1 MSASSRPDRRSTS
14 VSRSKRADRLESAF
28 RRADATL
35 EAWFR
40 RGAGA
45 VRRRI
50 DGLQGGLKRLSR
62 GLEQVEKDPKPVSE
76 TRRERPSS
84 NRRKATRPRKTKK
97 AA

>member
-1 MSASSRPDRRSTS
+1 M
-14 VSRSKRADRLESAF
+14 SRSKRADRVESAL

-35 EAWFR
+35 EVWFR

-45 VRRRI
+45 VRRQI
-50 DGLQGGLKRLSR
+50 DGLQAGLKRLSR
-62 GLEQVEKDPKPVSE
+62 GLEQVEKEPKPASE
-76 TRRERPSS
+76 TRRERPAS